1 MGQNFRNSHKGYLE
15 DGQYRKLVEYC
26 LALAGTLYAISA
38 TLGRMPV
45 STPGSLDCYSMI
57 FGEPQPEISEERE
70 LQRVSL

>member
-1 MGQNFRNSHKGYLE
+1 MYS
-15 DGQYRKLVEYC
+15 

-45 STPGSLDCYSMI
+45 STLGSLDCYSMI